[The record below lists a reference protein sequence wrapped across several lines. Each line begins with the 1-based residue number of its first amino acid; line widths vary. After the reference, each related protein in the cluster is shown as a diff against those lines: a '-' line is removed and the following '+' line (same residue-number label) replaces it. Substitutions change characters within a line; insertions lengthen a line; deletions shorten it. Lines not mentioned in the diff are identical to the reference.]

1 MNFRK
6 KLKTTDIDSVREILQ
21 SSSFF
26 YDYEIDVAQELVQE
40 NLIKGQEKS
49 GYIFII
55 AEKNDTPIAF
65 ACYGKTPC
73 TADSFDLYWIAI
85 HQNQKNM
92 GIGKKLMSLIEKDI
106 AGLGGKNIWIE
117 TSSRPLYEPTR
128 MFYLKTGY
136 DLVAQLP
143 NFYGKN
149 DNKHIFLKNL
159 EPLIDRL

>member
-6 KLKTTDIDSVREILQ
+6 KLKTSDIALVRGILN
-21 SSSFF
+21 SSQFF
-26 YDYEIDVAQELVQE
+26 FDYEIDVAQELVQE
-40 NLIKGQEKS
+40 NLIKGEEKS

-55 AEKNDTPIAF
+55 VEKDDTPIAF

-73 TADSFDLYWIAI
+73 TADSFDLYWIAV

-92 GIGKKLMSLIEKDI
+92 GIGKKLMSLIEQDI

-128 MFYLKTGY
+128 RFYLKTGY
-136 DLVAQLP
+136 ELIARLP
-143 NFYGKN
+143 NFYGKG
-149 DNKHIFLKNL
+149 DNKIVFLKN
-159 EPLIDRL
+159 IGDRY